1 MEMEEGVQP
10 RADKQPDQH
19 KAWHKGKKKLL
30 LTAVLAIAVLAS
42 LAAVSIAFSALRNN
56 KKVIDI
62 QASTEKF
69 TNRENSNRTSS
80 EGSDEHG
87 KSIKT
92 SVRTHGSTH
101 DWESLLDLTPTSTES
116 ADVTNCAEDEVEF
129 GGSCQGLATR
139 GPCKEGEWLVLLG
152 YSGGSP
158 EVGCQ
163 ERRCGEGVWWGESC
177 TCITPDQ
184 PNPCGEGGEVLVS
197 PYGEGLCGCQ
207 EGWEVGVAHGRPGG
221 DQGPCR
227 RAQGAATSGP
237 SDLRLKIFEN
247 IPANERQFSRATRV
261 TCQVDEANNCRRVYA
276 RAPATR
282 FALEWLETFDGPEDT
297 CGGQEVEQEGLG
309 K

>member
-1 MEMEEGVQP
+1 M
-10 RADKQPDQH
+10 
-19 KAWHKGKKKLL
+19 LL
-30 LTAVLAIAVLAS
+30 S
-42 LAAVSIAFSALRNN
+42 
-56 KKVIDI
+56 
-62 QASTEKF
+62 
-69 TNRENSNRTSS
+69 
-80 EGSDEHG
+80 
-87 KSIKT
+87 
-92 SVRTHGSTH
+92 
-101 DWESLLDLTPTSTES
+101 
-116 ADVTNCAEDEVEF
+116 
-129 GGSCQGLATR
+129 
-139 GPCKEGEWLVLLG
+139 